1 MSRMRAFDI
10 SLNGKRLC
18 CVGIGEDGV
27 LSTTITY
34 VPFRR
39 RRETRLYVGGL
50 VMPQNEHV
58 FWKKSTLRVGDEMR
72 LKIVEK
78 ESVDK
83 PRKRFPRDFAAE
95 TKAQKRHVRE
105 MAKKFGWKIQKS
117 GKSK

>member
-1 MSRMRAFDI
+1 MRAFEVT
-10 SLNGKRLC
+10 LNRKRFCLA
-18 CVGIGEDGV
+18 GIGNDGV

-50 VMPQNEHV
+50 VLPQNEHV
-58 FWKKSTLRVGDEMR
+58 FWKASILHVGDEIR
-72 LKIVEK
+72 LKVVEK

-83 PRKRFPRDFAAE
+83 PRKRFLRDLAAE
-95 TKAQKRHVRE
+95 TRAKKRHVRE

-117 GKSK
+117 AKSK